1 MSFEQVLPKPFEDK
15 QVREKIPL
23 TLHTDISVKY
33 LDTPSKERSCLPQV
47 LQFSSEDRMTK
58 YEIVTLF
65 GEIMGLSTEGIKPN
79 TEGNDPNAS
88 VQRPYDCHLSTKGLK
103 DLGIDVST
111 CDFKGWWRRE
121 VRAFRK

>member
-1 MSFEQVLPKPFEDK
+1 MSFGKVLPKFFEGK
-15 QVREKIPL
+15 EVRNEISL
-23 TLHTDISVKY
+23 TLSTDISVKY
-33 LDTPSKERSCLPQV
+33 LDTPTEERSCLPQI

-88 VQRPYDCHLSTKGLK
+88 VQRPYDCHLSTKALK